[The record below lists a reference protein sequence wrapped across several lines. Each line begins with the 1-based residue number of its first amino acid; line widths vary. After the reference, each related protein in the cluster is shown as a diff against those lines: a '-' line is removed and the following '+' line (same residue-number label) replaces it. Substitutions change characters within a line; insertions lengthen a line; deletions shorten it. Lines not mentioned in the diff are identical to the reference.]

1 MTQTKSTPAKTIP
14 VAEIVTFTLA
24 GGITPEAFVALSQD
38 SEAFVRAQSG
48 FMFRRLS
55 CGADGRWSDHVV
67 WRDHAS
73 AQAAAEAF
81 SRQPFATA
89 LMQAIEPGSIDMRHE
104 DILWQMTA

>member
-1 MTQTKSTPAKTIP
+1 MTDTQTTP

-24 GGITPEAFVALSQD
+24 NGITPSAFVEISQQ
-38 SEAFVRAQSG
+38 SEAFVRAQPG

-67 WRDHAS
+67 WRDHA
-73 AQAAAEAF
+73 AAMAAAEAF
-81 SRQPFATA
+81 PKQPFAAA

-104 DILWQMTA
+104 DILWQMAA

>member
-1 MTQTKSTPAKTIP
+1 MTQTKTTPAQTNP

-24 GGITPEAFVALSQD
+24 GGITPEAFVALSQQ
-38 SEAFVRAQSG
+38 SEAFVRAQPG

-55 CGADGRWSDHVV
+55 CGDDGRWSDHVI

-81 SRQPFATA
+81 SRQPFAAA

-104 DILWQMTA
+104 DILWQMAA